1 MIFRAEGFNERGS
14 RVTRLP
20 NEPLVRWQ
28 FVNQFT
34 AAEENQGT
42 LNKFAAHIGFCDPIR
57 RRGMHAGRP
66 AEIAGMH
73 EDMVKHDEVVERQGA
88 RKGLGKKD
96 HKPDTRFKWRI
107 EWAGGA
113 AHSSIQSKLRSLTS

>member
-1 MIFRAEGFNERGS
+1 MLASSCERS
-14 RVTRLP
+14 AWRRVRIPSVTQRSKIVDGTRQNGGGLG
-20 NEPLVRWQ
+20 VVV
-28 FVNQFT
+28 F
-34 AAEENQGT
+34 
-42 LNKFAAHIGFCDPIR
+42 
-57 RRGMHAGRP
+57 AGRGGKP
-66 AEIAGMH
+66 
-73 EDMVKHDEVVERQGA
+73 VVERQGA